1 MIQPFG
7 WKRWF
12 SPTPLPFLELGNLGE
27 LFSSHA
33 TRILKPLVRKTMKL
47 KKTLKI
53 MKRRKMMVKVE
64 IDVMKNTHV
73 TKATSD
79 PSNIP
84 WLHKKTMHYPKQH
97 ITGNRWTCYCIK
109 GWLCCLAWECLKN
122 LG

>member
-1 MIQPFG
+1 M
-7 WKRWF
+7 F

-53 MKRRKMMVKVE
+53 MKMRKMMVKVE

-84 WLHKKTMHYPKQH
+84 WLHKKTMHYPSNTSWVIVRH
-97 ITGNRWTCYCIK
+97 VIVSRDGCV
-109 GWLCCLAWECLKN
+109 A
-122 LG
+122 